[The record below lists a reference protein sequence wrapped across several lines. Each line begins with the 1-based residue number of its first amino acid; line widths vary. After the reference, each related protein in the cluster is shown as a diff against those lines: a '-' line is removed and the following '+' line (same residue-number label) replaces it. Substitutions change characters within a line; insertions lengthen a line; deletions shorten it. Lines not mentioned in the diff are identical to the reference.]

1 MCTERVTREMQKHQ
15 DDAKKRLMD
24 IAAYETP
31 QEAQER
37 FKSVCY
43 YGHMYA
49 HQGFVWIDTVGCSAF
64 NEYLNGCHC
73 FVKWKLSPDQQT
85 YVDDR
90 NGKSIR
96 DVYAELMEALEDLK

>member
-1 MCTERVTREMQKHQ
+1 MCTEQVTREMQNHH

-43 YGHMYA
+43 YGYMYT
-49 HQGFVWIDTVGCSAF
+49 HQGFVWIDMVGCSAF
-64 NEYLNGCHC
+64 NEYFSGCHC
-73 FVKWKLSPDQQT
+73 FVKRKWYST
-85 YVDDR
+85 R
-90 NGKSIR
+90 NLQIPT
-96 DVYAELMEALEDLK
+96 LEGYIYPSRVV